1 MQLETIALGQLALRL
16 EQERKLQGLTREQAA
31 AVCGVSTSFI
41 RDAERDPGSC
51 SVRKLVQLID
61 GLGLDINVEGWRSTP

>member
-1 MQLETIALGQLALRL
+1 MQLETTALGQLALRL